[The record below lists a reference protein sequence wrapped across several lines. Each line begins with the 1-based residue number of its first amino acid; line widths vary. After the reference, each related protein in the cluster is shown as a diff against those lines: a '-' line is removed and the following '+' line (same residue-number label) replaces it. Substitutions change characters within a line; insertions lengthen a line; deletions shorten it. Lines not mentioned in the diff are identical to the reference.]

1 MMQITCQPLNLV
13 PVEVK
18 ELAGESKLSLQHLM
32 GTAVLIR
39 SFGLKSGK
47 KVFSNIWTIPKV
59 NRGGKQF
66 V

>member
-1 MMQITCQPLNLV
+1 MQITCQPLNLV

-47 KVFSNIWTIPKV
+47 KVFSNI
-59 NRGGKQF
+59 
-66 V
+66 